1 MNLLTGIK
9 ETDMEI
15 MLRLNPYDIEK
26 FSYIN
31 KNAMTIANDLNF
43 WKLKFEYD
51 DLPMLAYQDNMK
63 NWIKDYV
70 LIYNITNMVNLI
82 LDIHR
87 IESKRK
93 KDPLNMIRISLDN
106 TYDIIKTIFPGIRR
120 HTEEEFTNLIIILD
134 KSYKMIVEWIVMETG
149 ERETV
154 EMETDRETIFDIMV
168 KILYKHDEEVLDQL
182 SIPFIIGNANLN
194 YYDEDDKKIIYKRLG
209 IIDALLY

>member
-168 KILYKHDEEVLDQL
+168 KILYKHDEEVLDEL
-182 SIPFIIGNANLN
+182 SIPFIIDNINN
-194 YYDEDDKKIIYKRLG
+194 YDEDDKKIIYKRLG

>member
-51 DLPMLAYQDNMK
+51 DLPILTYHHHIK
-63 NWIKDYV
+63 SWIEDYI
-70 LIYNITNMVNLI
+70 LIYNITNRVNLI

-93 KDPLNMIRISLDN
+93 IDHLNMIRISLDN
-106 TYDIIKTIFPGIRR
+106 SYDIIKTIFPGIRR
-120 HTEEEFTNLIIILD
+120 HTEEEFTNLIVELH
-134 KSYKMIVEWIVMETG
+134 KSYKMTVEWIVLETG
-149 ERETV
+149 EREIV
-154 EMETDRETIFDIMV
+154 DIETDRQTIFDIMV

-194 YYDEDDKKIIYKRLG
+194 HYNKNDIKIIYKRLG

>member
-70 LIYNITNMVNLI
+70 LIYNIINRVNLI

-93 KDPLNMIRISLDN
+93 KDPLNMIRISLSN
-106 TYDIIKTIFPGIRR
+106 AYDIIKTIFPGIRR

-134 KSYKMIVEWIVMETG
+134 KSYKMIVEWIVIETG

-154 EMETDRETIFDIMV
+154 GIETDRETIFDIMV

-182 SIPFIIGNANLN
+182 SIPFIIGNINN
-194 YYDEDDKKIIYKRLG
+194 YDEDDKKIIYKRLG